1 MLKRNATEALSVS
14 VFNLAWGPLAWV
26 VATELAAGKNRTK
39 IMGVATAA
47 FWVSAWA
54 VTFTLPYLY
63 NDEKGSA
70 GLGPM
75 IGFICKQILTWALS
89 LD

>member
-1 MLKRNATEALSVS
+1 M
-14 VFNLAWGPLAWV
+14 

-63 NDEKGSA
+63 NDEPGSA

-75 IGFICKQILTWALS
+75 VGFICMLASLSFPTDLLTVF
-89 LD
+89 